1 MSLGDDMPAPYSG
14 DLRQRVAAAVAEGLS
29 GPLGPSAPAGGG
41 RSSSGPSSRPVGFPA
56 SPSVAATL
64 WRGWAKAVGKIRE
77 SFAPYLRSLPSAIR
91 FGHADGTWP
100 VAGGNCGGLVG
111 EEDPVPYIIAFRD
124 PSQSARAIWM
134 GSPQMMAPGSELII
148 YRAAN
153 EWHVVPKSSAPDKL
167 PALHLEFDIVGF
179 AKKVLDELG
188 VTMVAGTADDF
199 PRASDAQKKPN

>member
-1 MSLGDDMPAPYSG
+1 MRRKRGVTSSG
-14 DLRQRVAAAVAEGLS
+14 IEDVDWKGLEASFRGIAERSIAFFSTPRFPPKLLTSRIGIPQTTLTNWLSKGEFELDADRNRRGRETRLFSARDAVLLAAAAEFVAVGV
-29 GPLGPSAPAGGG
+29 PLG
-41 RSSSGPSSRPVGFPA
+41 F
-56 SPSVAATL
+56 
-64 WRGWAKAVGKIRE
+64 AKDTAHRICDQ
-77 SFAPYLRSLPSAIR
+77 IM
-91 FGHADGTWP
+91 H
-100 VAGGNCGGLVG
+100 
-111 EEDPVPYIIAFRD
+111 
-124 PSQSARAIWM
+124 WM